1 MVDLIDTLIDKQD
14 NFEIVRDQI
23 AAILAAET
31 ISQQALAVQES
42 KDPDLWKFSVYTERI
57 TPWEAIFN
65 QSTGEITGDMPLIN
79 VWFDNGIFPGS
90 GGDTVERQTHEGIFN
105 VDCYGAAV
113 TQNIAGTGH
122 KSGDEEAAFEAQ
134 RIVKLARN
142 ILMAGVN
149 TYLQLRGTVGQR
161 WPQSITPFLPQQTDR
176 PAQHLMAVRLALR
189 VKFNEYSPQVTP
201 TDLEEVA
208 IEVRRAE
215 DGKIII
221 GQLFDYT

>member
-14 NFEIVRDQI
+14 NFEVVRDQI

-31 ISQQALAVQES
+31 INQQALAIQAA

-57 TPWEAIFN
+57 IPWESLID

-79 VWFDNGIFPGS
+79 VWYDNGTFPGS

-105 VDCYGAAV
+105 VDCYGAAI
-113 TQNIAGTGH
+113 TRDIQGGGH
-122 KSGDEEAAFEAQ
+122 KPGDEEAAFEAQ

-142 ILMAGVN
+142 ILMAGIN
-149 TYLQLRGTVGQR
+149 AYLQLRGTVGQR
-161 WPQSITPFLPQQTDR
+161 WTQSITPFLPQQNDR
-176 PAQHLMAVRLALR
+176 PVQNIMAVRLALR
-189 VKFNEYSPQVTP
+189 VRFNEYSPQATP

-208 IEVRRAE
+208 IEIKRAE

-221 GQLFDYT
+221 EQIIDLT